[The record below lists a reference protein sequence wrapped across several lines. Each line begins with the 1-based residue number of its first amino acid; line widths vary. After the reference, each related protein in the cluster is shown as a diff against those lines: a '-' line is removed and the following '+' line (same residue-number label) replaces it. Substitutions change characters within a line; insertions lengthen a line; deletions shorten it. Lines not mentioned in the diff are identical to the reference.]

1 MFDIGV
7 SELGVIGAVALVVL
21 GPERLPR
28 VARTV
33 GNLLGRAQRYLAEVK
48 AEVNRQIDLDELR
61 SMKSGVEQSVR
72 DMQASVAENVGQL
85 NDEFESAWRDATAGL
100 HGAVGGAVHDAGTD
114 SPQQPYLAA
123 SAQARRIKRPAQAV
137 PIWYRRQVRVRRHA
151 LSGAA
156 RSARAGRA
164 RA

>member
-7 SELGVIGAVALVVL
+7 SELGVIGVVALIVL

-48 AEVNRQIDLDELR
+48 SAVNRQMDLEELR
-61 SMKSGVEQSVR
+61 SMKAGVEESVR
-72 DMQASVAENVGQL
+72 DIQSSVASNVGAINQ
-85 NDEFESAWRDATAGL
+85 EFESAWREATAGL
-100 HGAVGGAVHDAGTD
+100 HGDDAGAAATD
-114 SPQQPYLAA
+114 ADGTPRPYLAE
-123 SAQARRIKRPAQAV
+123 SSPARRIKRTSQAV
-137 PIWYRRQVRVRRHA
+137 PIWYRRQARVRRHA

-156 RSARAGRA
+156 RSARGRA